1 MCQYIDKVGAS
12 DVGLDIG
19 STGFLSSPGIKRASG
34 LATILAMIAMVVM
47 VGLAFTGFMAVKE
60 HQDQKQD
67 KFGAEAY
74 RHSNVQSAGF

>member
-1 MCQYIDKVGAS
+1 
-12 DVGLDIG
+12 
-19 STGFLSSPGIKRASG
+19 
-34 LATILAMIAMVVM
+34 MVVM